1 MLKITL
7 FPMFFFVIF
16 KFLTIDSNVLVIFT
30 SKELLYSSQ
39 FDQYFF
45 STIEYGSFLRCLE
58 LY

>member
-45 STIEYGSFLRCLE
+45 SRIEYGSFLRCLE